1 MIEQSFLKKHFV
13 GRDGFIWWIGQI
25 ASEESWIANF
35 EETAVATTTQMS
47 GFGERYKVRIMGY
60 HTANPNDLPDDDLP
74 WATVMY
80 PVTAGSGGRGYYETS
95 QLAQGN
101 FVFGFF
107 LDGDDAQQ
115 PVIMGVIGNNDYHA
129 VMKNVPNTSFVPFS
143 GFSAKDASKISPSQV
158 NVVPE
163 NPAIPQINANLGST
177 HNSRVTESVLQSKN
191 GKITRG
197 AVAQAEAT
205 KDKTVIPVP
214 ETDEAVPVNR
224 IQKQIRKG
232 IQEIEKLRK
241 TIYDI
246 QSSLSKDINK
256 LNDKIQKRL
265 DRLAKL
271 ISGALKNLYNDVM
284 NNIMNAFNWG
294 IGKILDLIPADYKPI
309 GEEASAIATSEL
321 KCAIRSLI
329 DALVGTVAAFVR
341 DAASKIINVP
351 LCFAEK
357 FVGGFIGAAK
367 GAASAATQGALNTV
381 MAASNLALDAVS
393 IASDVMSAIDAV
405 FNFSFCNT
413 ENNQSIVEEWSVL
426 LGAGG
431 GQLFGGRGN
440 IIDRIGQ
447 IPDKVEGVVDS
458 ATNTFDNV
466 LSNVDFA
473 TMFDTAGCDTG
484 PITCGPPIVQ
494 FFGKN
499 GAEAAGNL
507 VIGVTGEVLGVDMY
521 SFGSGYDNDTKANVV
536 DNCGRGVGAQIQA
549 VMGTV
554 GEAFQGGGTIVATGA
569 GISEETPGNY
579 VYYPN
584 GSGPDVSETPTIEDS
599 KPDVSS
605 IDKFTKLTQGTANV
619 TIRLSW
625 DDNPNTAGVAVKS
638 IRVGD
643 KIWKQSGEKGEVT
656 RTLQL
661 FGSNG
666 SYEYK
671 ISFDG
676 LNVSNSTIE
685 VSGNNATNQNDTL
698 KLRDSSGIDANA
710 KFTIISTTPGVSAK
724 FSDDGRK
731 LLVTGIPTNLLSKPT
746 QTTTSQNVN
755 FTARFVTRDNQ
766 NFLRVEG
773 NGSGEIHFRLRVD
786 DNQLISGPFATR
798 IQIGTGLETKVQ
810 LIRSQKD
817 GLVQEVETIEGSGYF
832 DAGKDYLVQTYNSN
846 KDTGF
851 QIKNSGQTIEYDD
864 NISNGFDENADLTIT
879 KITNVSSRTTLAST
893 SLGVVDVIVLKSG
906 RGYLPAEDGSLGG
919 DGRTWATRNDTTIQ
933 HIDNTYEVPIPPG
946 FIVNVRNGDTVRTP
960 IGSRV
965 VIEPTGEE
973 LLGGK
978 DTFIK
983 GGAGSFTAP
992 AADTDSL
999 SLRGDYPSS
1008 SAGTYPVILYL
1019 CDIPILDSGVGY
1031 QEDDQIIIEPSL
1043 GAKAIPQF
1051 DGFGRLVSIQVT
1063 EGGEGFTSR
1072 PDIYIKS
1079 ETGIN
1084 AKLIPKFCID
1094 RVSEER
1100 VREVGLDKV
1109 IQVVDCVGK
1118 V

>member
-25 ASEESWIANF
+25 AAEESWIANF
-35 EETAVATTTQMS
+35 EETNVDVVGQMS

-60 HTANPNDLPDDDLP
+60 HTASKNDLPDDDLP

-80 PVTAGSGGRGYYETS
+80 PVTAGSGGRGYYES
-95 QLAQGN
+95 AQLAQGN

-143 GFSAKDASKISPSQV
+143 GYSAKDSSKISTFQTLKVPQNPIIPQV
-158 NVVPE
+158 NPNV
-163 NPAIPQINANLGST
+163 GST
-177 HNSRVTESVLQSKN
+177 HNSQVTESVLQSKN
-191 GKITRG
+191 SLK
-197 AVAQAEAT
+197 T
-205 KDKTVIPVP
+205 KGEEKLANSISDPTPVPVP

-224 IQKQIRKG
+224 IQAQIRKG

-246 QSSLSKDINK
+246 QSSFSKDINK

-329 DALVGTVAAFVR
+329 DALVGTVTAFVT

-367 GAASAATQGALNTV
+367 GAASAAVQGALNTV
-381 MAASNLALDAVS
+381 MAASNLVLDAVS

-484 PITCGPPIVQ
+484 PISCGPPIVQ

-521 SFGSGYDNDTKANVV
+521 SFGSGYDNDTKAKVV

-554 GEAFQGGGTIVATGA
+554 GETFQGGGTIVATGA

-584 GSGPDVSETPTIEDS
+584 GSGPDVSETPTIEDE

-605 IDKFTKLTQGTANV
+605 ILLPK
-619 TIRLSW
+619 
-625 DDNPNTAGVAVKS
+625 P
-638 IRVGD
+638 
-643 KIWKQSGEKGEVT
+643 KQ
-656 RTLQL
+656 
-661 FGSNG
+661 
-666 SYEYK
+666 
-671 ISFDG
+671 I
-676 LNVSNSTIE
+676 
-685 VSGNNATNQNDTL
+685 
-698 KLRDSSGIDANA
+698 
-710 KFTIISTTPGVSAK
+710 
-724 FSDDGRK
+724 
-731 LLVTGIPTNLLSKPT
+731 
-746 QTTTSQNVN
+746 TTSQNVN

-786 DNQLISGPFATR
+786 DDPLVSGPFATR

-817 GLVQEVETIEGSGYF
+817 GLVQEEETIEGSGYF

-864 NISNGFDENADLTIT
+864 NISDGFDENADLTIT
-879 KITNVSSRTTLAST
+879 KITNVSSRTSLAST
-893 SLGVVDVIVLKSG
+893 SLGVVDVIVIKSG
-906 RGYLPAEDGSLGG
+906 KGYLPAEDGSLGG

-933 HIDNTYEVPIPPG
+933 HIDNNYEVPIPPG

-973 LLGGK
+973 ILGGT

-1043 GAKAIPQF
+1043 GAKAVPQF
-1051 DGFGRLVSIQVT
+1051 DGFGRLISIKVT

>member
-35 EETAVATTTQMS
+35 EETTVATTTQMS

-143 GFSAKDASKISPSQV
+143 GFSAKDASKISPSQI

-191 GKITRG
+191 GKTTRG
-197 AVAQAEAT
+197 AVAQAEAI

-214 ETDEAVPVNR
+214 ETDESVPVNR
-224 IQKQIRKG
+224 IQAQIRKG

-241 TIYDI
+241 SIYDI

-484 PITCGPPIVQ
+484 PITCGPPVVQ

-521 SFGSGYDNDTKANVV
+521 SFGSGYDNDTKAKVV

-605 IDKFTKLTQGTANV
+605 I
-619 TIRLSW
+619 
-625 DDNPNTAGVAVKS
+625 
-638 IRVGD
+638 
-643 KIWKQSGEKGEVT
+643 
-656 RTLQL
+656 
-661 FGSNG
+661 
-666 SYEYK
+666 
-671 ISFDG
+671 
-676 LNVSNSTIE
+676 
-685 VSGNNATNQNDTL
+685 
-698 KLRDSSGIDANA
+698 
-710 KFTIISTTPGVSAK
+710 
-724 FSDDGRK
+724 
-731 LLVTGIPTNLLSKPT
+731 LLPKPT

-755 FTARFVTRDNQ
+755 FTARFITRDNQ

-786 DNQLISGPFATR
+786 DDPLVSGPFATR

-810 LIRSQKD
+810 LIRSEKD
-817 GLVQEVETIEGSGYF
+817 GLVQEEETIEGSGYF

-864 NISNGFDENADLTIT
+864 NISDGFDKNADLSIT

-933 HIDNTYEVPIPPG
+933 HIDNSYEVPIPPG

-1031 QEDDQIIIEPSL
+1031 QEGDQIIIEPSL
-1043 GAKAIPQF
+1043 GAKAIPKF
-1051 DGFGRLVSIQVT
+1051 DGFGRLLSIKVT